1 MSGSI
6 VLVGFGEALSAP
18 EVVWSLADAGHHVL
32 AFARRGRRSA
42 LRHSRYVEVFD
53 ITPPEQD
60 LERARQ
66 DLAALISARLSTTEV
81 TSVVLPLDDAS
92 LWLCAGL
99 ALPDNCALAGPKDH
113 VARFAL
119 DKRLQIAAAA
129 EAGFNVPPTAIVSTR
144 HELERSAP
152 TYPVILRPADAI
164 VVEDRRLRKGSNWIC
179 ANSEEL
185 RRATA
190 QWDERCAL
198 LVQPYFTGVGE
209 GIFGL
214 ATPNGV
220 LAWSSHRRV
229 RMMNPHGSG
238 SSACLSQ
245 PVPDELATKA
255 ERLVRIADWT
265 GLFMVEL
272 LHDRDG
278 IYWFTE
284 FNGRAWGSMAL
295 ARRQNLE
302 YPAWAVAMALGGEV
316 PAPVSPPARQP
327 MLCRHLGRELVH
339 LLFLMRGPRSH
350 AIADWP
356 SLGATLRHWASPGVA
371 TSYYNFRGDDWRVF
385 ATDLLYVLR
394 DNLVKAR

>member
-1 MSGSI
+1 
-6 VLVGFGEALSAP
+6 
-18 EVVWSLADAGHHVL
+18 
-32 AFARRGRRSA
+32 
-42 LRHSRYVEVFD
+42 VEVFD

-60 LERARQ
+60 LERARH
-66 DLAALISARLSTTEV
+66 DLAGLISAQLSTTEA
-81 TSVVLPLDDAS
+81 TGAVLPLDDAA

-99 ALPDNCALAGPKDH
+99 ALPESCALAGPKDH

-119 DKRLQIAAAA
+119 DKRLQIARAA
-129 EAGFNVPPTAIVSTR
+129 EAGFMVPPTAIVSTR
-144 HELERSAP
+144 HDLERSAP
-152 TYPVILRPADAI
+152 SFPIILRPADAI
-164 VVEDRRLRKGSNWIC
+164 MVEGRRLRKGNNWIC
-179 ANSEEL
+179 GNPEEL
-185 RRATA
+185 HRAA
-190 QWDERCAL
+190 SQWDERCAL

-209 GIFGL
+209 GLFGL
-214 ATPNGV
+214 ATPSGV

-245 PVPDELATKA
+245 PVFRELATKA
-255 ERLVRIADWT
+255 ERLVRIAEWT

-302 YPAWAVAMALGGEV
+302 YPAWAVALALEGEV
-316 PAPVSPPARQP
+316 PAPVSPPARPP
-327 MLCRHLGRELVH
+327 MLCRHLGREFVH
-339 LLFLMRGPRSH
+339 LLFLMRGPRSD

-356 SLGATLRHWASPGVA
+356 SLGATLRNWVHPGVA

-385 ATDLLYVLR
+385 ATDLFYVLR
-394 DNLVKAR
+394 DNVVKAR